1 MKGRHNSVI
10 TKLKAKQPH
19 IQDVGCVCHL
29 AQLATGCG
37 IKAMKAPVE
46 QLLVGVY
53 SHFDKS
59 AKRNELYK
67 EFVEFTD
74 TDKLKLLRYCSTR
87 WLSLHTCILRM
98 LNQWPALQAYFNS
111 YEDETSVKVRD
122 LAGYLND
129 PEIKFD
135 FLFLSAALKPLVA
148 FNTAFQARAF
158 LEKEELPSVTMT
170 KIYQTVK
177 GFYVEA
183 IRKMLKAFPLDSP
196 LLQDL
201 DVLDP
206 ASRLDLSPETG

>member
-1 MKGRHNSVI
+1 MFV
-10 TKLKAKQPH
+10 
-19 IQDVGCVCHL
+19 CVS
-29 AQLATGCG
+29 G
-37 IKAMKAPVE
+37 
-46 QLLVGVY
+46 Y
-53 SHFDKS
+53 S

-148 FNTAFQARAF
+148 FNTAFQVGR
-158 LEKEELPSVTMT
+158 MN
-170 KIYQTVK
+170 
-177 GFYVEA
+177 VEHLA
-183 IRKMLKAFPLDSP
+183 LYIH
-196 LLQDL
+196 
-201 DVLDP
+201 
-206 ASRLDLSPETG
+206 

>member
-1 MKGRHNSVI
+1 LFV
-10 TKLKAKQPH
+10 
-19 IQDVGCVCHL
+19 CVS
-29 AQLATGCG
+29 G
-37 IKAMKAPVE
+37 
-46 QLLVGVY
+46 Y
-53 SHFDKS
+53 S

-148 FNTAFQARAF
+148 FNTAFQVGRMNVEHLALYIHEIVF
-158 LEKEELPSVTMT
+158 FTLHFYPCYPFFT
-170 KIYQTVK
+170 KRER
-177 GFYVEA
+177 GC
-183 IRKMLKAFPLDSP
+183 
-196 LLQDL
+196 
-201 DVLDP
+201 
-206 ASRLDLSPETG
+206 